1 MLKERTDKTLA
12 ADADSDWSSARSAE
26 LYGINAWGAG
36 YFNLS
41 EQGEAQ
47 VNVDFGDHQVVVSIM
62 DIVLGMRARG
72 LHMPA
77 VLRIPNLLDHRI
89 KVLNES
95 FALAI
100 EQGGYKNSYRGV
112 FPIKV
117 NQQRQVVAQ
126 ETPAVFKR

>member
-1 MLKERTDKTLA
+1 MPKQFTDNPIT
-12 ADADSDWSSARSAE
+12 ADPEAGWSSEKSAE

-41 EQGEAQ
+41 AQGEAQ

-77 VLRIPNLLDHRI
+77 VLRMRRPSNR
-89 KVLNES
+89 
-95 FALAI
+95 
-100 EQGGYKNSYRGV
+100 
-112 FPIKV
+112 
-117 NQQRQVVAQ
+117 VA
-126 ETPAVFKR
+126 TRTITAVSSRSKSTSSAT

>member
-1 MLKERTDKTLA
+1 MQTMNQA
-12 ADADSDWSSARSAE
+12 INDAEEDWSSARSAE

-36 YFNLS
+36 YFDLS
-41 EQGEAQ
+41 SQGEAQ
-47 VNVDFGDHQVVVSIM
+47 VNVDFGDQQVVVSLM

-77 VLRIPNLLDHRI
+77 VLRIRNLLDHRI

-100 EQGGYKNSYRGV
+100 DRAATRTVTAACFRSRSTSS
-112 FPIKV
+112 
-117 NQQRQVVAQ
+117 A
-126 ETPAVFKR
+126 T